1 MSAFGSREKGG
12 LRSGDFK
19 GSKGDYRRS
28 IKRSDN
34 PDVIYGRDFEEEAI
48 PIEDIVGEMGEVTIR
63 GKIISFDTREIR
75 NERTIFMFDVTDFTD
90 TMTIKLF
97 VHNDQADEMKKEVKI
112 GAFVK
117 LKGLTSIDKFD
128 SELTIA
134 SLIGIKKIPDFTVS
148 RSDHSVRKRVELH
161 CHTKMSDMDGVSL
174 SLIHI

>member
-1 MSAFGSREKGG
+1 MVCAAET
-12 LRSGDFK
+12 K

-97 VHNDQADEMKKEVKI
+97 VHNDQADEMKKAGKKQ
-112 GAFVK
+112 GQLYKQGF
-117 LKGLTSIDKFD
+117 SIAPWIYF
-128 SELTIA
+128 
-134 SLIGIKKIPDFTVS
+134 
-148 RSDHSVRKRVELH
+148 
-161 CHTKMSDMDGVSL
+161 C
-174 SLIHI
+174 